1 MVLSI
6 SQETKQETKDYIAL
20 AASLAKE
27 FAKTA
32 VERDTKG
39 GSPTAELNLL
49 RESGL
54 LKLLIPEEYGGFGQ
68 TWVVA
73 LKVIREIAK
82 ADGSLGQL
90 LGYHYVNSALPELN
104 GTPEQKARFYSETTR
119 NNWFWGDAVNPR
131 DPKLVLT
138 QDGNN
143 FRLNGTKNF
152 ATGSTGSDMIVA
164 TAARGYMENLTLGVP
179 KHREAVENLPLAVV
193 PTHREG
199 VILNDDWDYIGQRQT
214 DSGSVTFNNVLIY
227 RDEILGNPNSN
238 NPPSPFSSLVTPA
251 FQSVFINFYLGIALG
266 AFEEGKQYTLS
277 TTRPWIFSPAQTAAK
292 DPYILEQYGNLWVS
306 LISTISHVD
315 YVNSVLQSAW
325 EKGERLTAAE
335 RGEIAVTIS
344 TAKVLTTRVA
354 LEVTSKI
361 FEVMG
366 TRAAATKYRVDRFWR
381 NVRTHTLHD
390 PVVYKVYEVGDWVLN
405 KQIPPFTLYT

>member
-1 MVLSI
+1 MVLS
-6 SQETKQETKDYIAL
+6 TLQETKDYIAL
-20 AASLAKE
+20 AASLGKE
-27 FAKTA
+27 FSKTA
-32 VERDTKG
+32 VERDAKG
-39 GSPTAELNLL
+39 GSPTAELNRL

-68 TWVVA
+68 TWITA
-73 LKVIREIAK
+73 LKVVREIAK

-90 LGYHYVNSALPELN
+90 LGYHYVNSVLPELN

-138 QDGNN
+138 PDGKN

-152 ATGSTGSDMIVA
+152 ATGSTGSDIIVV
-164 TAARGYMENLTLGVP
+164 TAARGYMENLPVAIVP
-179 KHREAVENLPLAVV
+179 KHREGVENLPVAIV

-199 VILNDDWDYIGQRQT
+199 VVLNDDWDYIGQRQT
-214 DSGSVTFNNVLIY
+214 DSGSVNFNNVLIH
-227 RDEILGNPNSN
+227 RDEILGNPNSKDA
-238 NPPSPFSSLVTPA
+238 PTSFASLVTPA
-251 FQSVFINFYLGIALG
+251 FQCVFVNFYLGIALG

-277 TTRPWIFSPAQTAAK
+277 GTRPWIFSPAHTAAK
-292 DPYILEQYGNLWVS
+292 DPYIIEQYGNLWVS

-315 YVNSVLQSAW
+315 YVNSVFQSAW
-325 EKGERLTAAE
+325 EKGEHLTATE
-335 RGEIAVTIS
+335 RGETAVTIS

-354 LEVTSKI
+354 LDVTSKI

-366 TRAAATKYRVDRFWR
+366 TRAAATKYRFDRFWR

-390 PVVYKVYEVGDWVLN
+390 PVAYKVHEVGDWVLN
-405 KQIPPFTLYT
+405 EQIPPFTIYT